1 MKRVVGVID
10 FLATEILSEVSNE
23 QTGCNKPHGAQYDV
37 IVCFNNSQPKTQK
50 LINVLVH

>member
-23 QTGCNKPHGAQYDV
+23 RTECN
-37 IVCFNNSQPKTQK
+37 
-50 LINVLVH
+50 INHMVLT